1 MEKSK
6 EKALGSLQSIVEFYQ
21 ELYKNGV
28 IEEGSSGFKRLL
40 QLERHLKIY
49 GRGGRSQAR

>member
-6 EKALGSLQSIVEFYQ
+6 KKALGSLQSIVEFYQ
-21 ELYKNGV
+21 ELYQDGI

-49 GRGGRSQAR
+49 GRGRAS